1 MAVLLEKQNMTHKF
15 YHNRFWNWIE
25 KQHNTLG
32 NWLWTKRWRNF
43 KKDGNKH
50 HKKKI
55 MRLINDILTIKKTG
69 KLAGHTGPHGA
80 KPSKR

>member
-1 MAVLLEKQNMTHKF
+1 MG
-15 YHNRFWNWIE
+15 R
-25 KQHNTLG
+25 
-32 NWLWTKRWRNF
+32 R
-43 KKDGNKH
+43 

-80 KPSKR
+80 KPNKRQMIIKIIMILLLLGILTVSTLQLWHPFGFEGIHYP

>member
-1 MAVLLEKQNMTHKF
+1 MINGF
-15 YHNRFWNWIE
+15 YHNKFWNWIE
-25 KQHNTLG
+25 KQNNNLG

-43 KKDGNKH
+43 KRDGNKQ

-69 KLAGHTGPHGA
+69 KLSGHTGPHGA
-80 KPSKR
+80 KPNKR